1 MRIND
6 ISKESDNQIPAEL
19 REVEQ
24 RLRED
29 RPALTAPELEGIKAR
44 AKKKSATGSSNK
56 LLGKQKGTLMKSRLA
71 LLTILTLGVFMLGT
85 GATVAVSSAASGS
98 AGSAQYEPDEHEFCE
113 ETGGSEGAGAE
124 GCDHPC
130 EESGSGSA
138 GESGDGCDHPCEE
151 NGSGSA
157 GESGSGEAKGCIHP
171 EPEESTGGTLPYTG
185 FPVVPALLVGL
196 GLLGG
201 GVAMRVRMRSGGNL
215 A

>member
-6 ISKESDNQIPAEL
+6 IGKESDNQIPTEL

-29 RPALTAPELEGIKAR
+29 RPALSAPELEGIKAR
-44 AKKKSATGSSNK
+44 AKKKSAARSSNK

-113 ETGGSEGAGAE
+113 ETGGSE
-124 GCDHPC
+124 
-130 EESGSGSA
+130 SG
-138 GESGDGCDHPCEE
+138 SGDGCNHPCEE
-151 NGSGSA
+151 NGAGSA

-171 EPEESTGGTLPYTG
+171 EPEEPSGGTLPYTG

-196 GLLGG
+196 ALLGG

>member
-1 MRIND
+1 LGAAEIHLSGIDPSTRINE
-6 ISKESDNQIPAEL
+6 IGKESDTHIPAEL

-44 AKKKSATGSSNK
+44 AKKKSAARSSNK

-71 LLTILTLGVFMLGT
+71 LLTMLTLGVFMLGT

-98 AGSAQYEPDEHEFCE
+98 AGSAQYEPEEHEFCE
-113 ETGGSEGAGAE
+113 ETGGSE
-124 GCDHPC
+124 
-130 EESGSGSA
+130 SGSG
-138 GESGDGCDHPCEE
+138 CNHPCEE

-157 GESGSGEAKGCIHP
+157 GESGSGGAKGCIHP
-171 EPEESTGGTLPYTG
+171 EPEESSGGTLPYTG